1 MNTSR
6 SSVIG
11 CVLVAAL
18 GLVAGCGG
26 DGAPKPD
33 SGHTG
38 WQQPNCLQSGCHD
51 QGHNGATMPYE
62 CADCHGD
69 NGAPE
74 GHGAGCGTDLTC
86 HGGQDHGGAAA
97 GFPPPEA
104 CEACHGT

>member
-1 MNTSR
+1 MQMLKL
-6 SSVIG
+6 
-11 CVLVAAL
+11 LVKYCAFTAAL
-18 GLVAGCGG
+18 GPLAGC
-26 DGAPKPD
+26 DESAPKVG

-38 WQQPNCLQSGCHD
+38 WQQPNCLQSGCHEN
-51 QGHNGATMPYE
+51 GHHGADAPYE
-62 CADCHGD
+62 CEECHGD

-86 HGGQDHGGAAA
+86 HGGQDHGGEAA